1 MKKIKLLLTYILV
14 LTTFFTSVVPVYAK
28 QQNKELKEPKIS
40 AKTAIVMDAQTGQ
53 VLYNKK
59 MNKIKYPASLTKLMT
74 VLLAI
79 ENCKLNEKVKF
90 SVEAA
95 YGIEPG
101 SSSIG
106 IMPNEILTVEQ
117 CLYGM
122 MLESANEVCSAIAEH
137 ISGSVEEFAKLM
149 NKRAKELGCKN
160 TNFTNANGLHND
172 NHYTTAYDL
181 ALILKQALSY
191 PEFRKVAS
199 TRNSRIPKT
208 NLNPARE
215 LWNHHKMI
223 KYPSGTYSIAP
234 LTVTSGKTAYTTKA
248 KTCLSTSA
256 TNGDMELICIVM
268 DDAGVAVYTDTKA
281 LFEYAFEKYEH
292 AYPLQSYETM
302 PTEDMN
308 LIAHNF
314 FLLLDP
320 DRIDLSVNKDYM
332 VTIPKDA
339 DMSEL
344 TTVVTKN
351 IDEQTKTLGTIDIL
365 YQNQKIGSTS
375 IDYKDFMASPI
386 TVAKPKTEDNFRTI
400 VDKIPKQ
407 ILIMGIA
414 FVIFF
419 ILFIF
424 FIFYWNLSRKRRSL
438 RFYNK
443 KKYIKKRHFD

>member
-1 MKKIKLLLTYILV
+1 MKKIKLLLTYLLV

-40 AKTAIVMDAQTGQ
+40 AKTAIVMDVQTGQ

-122 MLESANEVCSAIAEH
+122 MLESANEVCSAMAEH

-160 TNFTNANGLHND
+160 THFTNANGLHND

-248 KTCLSTSA
+248 KTCLSTPA

-302 PTEDMN
+302 PTEDSN

-314 FLLLDP
+314 FLLLNP
-320 DRIDLSVNKDYM
+320 DRIDLSVDKNYM

-339 DMSEL
+339 NMSEL

-351 IDEQTKTLGTIDIL
+351 IDAQTKTLGTIDIL

-386 TVAKPKTEDNFRTI
+386 TIAKPKTEENFRTI
-400 VDKIPKQ
+400 LDKIPKQ
-407 ILIMGIA
+407 ILIIGMA

-419 ILFIF
+419 LQFIF
-424 FIFYWNLSRKRRSL
+424 FIFYWNLSKKRRSL
-438 RFYNK
+438 RFYHHK
-443 KKYIKKRHFD
+443 KHKKRNTSY

>member
-1 MKKIKLLLTYILV
+1 MKKIKLLLTYILFV
-14 LTTFFTSVVPVYAK
+14 TTFFTSVVPVYAK

-40 AKTAIVMDAQTGQ
+40 AKTAIVMDVQTGQ

-79 ENCKLNEKVKF
+79 ENCELNEKVKF

-137 ISGSVEEFAKLM
+137 ISGSVEEFAELM
-149 NKRAKELGCKN
+149 NKRAEELGCKN
-160 TNFTNANGLHND
+160 THFTNANGLHND

-302 PTEDMN
+302 PTEDTN

-320 DRIDLSVNKDYM
+320 DRIDLFVNKDYM
-332 VTIPKDA
+332 ITIPKDA

-344 TTVVTKN
+344 TTIVTKN

-375 IDYKDFMASPI
+375 IDYKDFTASPI
-386 TVAKPKTEDNFRTI
+386 TVAKPETEENVKTI
-400 VDKIPKQ
+400 VDKIPKR
-407 ILIMGIA
+407 ILMIGIA
-414 FVIFF
+414 FAIFF
-419 ILFIF
+419 ILLIF
-424 FIFYWNLSRKRRSL
+424 FIFYWNLSKKRRSL

-443 KKYIKKRHFD
+443 KYIKKKHFD